1 MAINVNTV
9 YQTVL
14 TILNKEQRGYLT
26 PAEFNKVGSQV
37 QLEIFEKY
45 FEDLNQQIRVP
56 QADVDYSDRVVN
68 LDEKI
73 AIFKT
78 FGNAVYDNTTNP
90 GLAYFTLPTTDA
102 YSDPVEFYRLG
113 TVTYTNDRGKKIEV
127 QRISRTDFYNTQLS
141 SLTEASETFP
151 VYLYENRGNII
162 PAGTS
167 LNTNVQ
173 NILYI
178 EPSSIQDNIKV
189 DYIRK
194 PKNVIWGFTT
204 GPSGQYIFDDTQF
217 NPANGLGSS
226 NFELHESE
234 QTNVVLRVLA
244 YAGVIIEDPTIIQ
257 VAASQVQSTEVNK
270 KS

>member
-37 QLEIFEKY
+37 QLEVFEKY
-45 FEDLNQQIRVP
+45 FDDLNQQLRVP
-56 QADVDYSDRVVN
+56 QADVDYADRIVN

-78 FGNAVYDNTTNP
+78 FGNATYDNTSNP
-90 GLAYFTLPTTDA
+90 GLAYFTLPTTDS
-102 YSDPVEFYRLG
+102 YGGSVDFYRLG
-113 TVTYTNDRGKKIEV
+113 TVIYTNDRGKQIEV
-127 QRISRTDFYNTQLS
+127 QRISRTDFYNTQIS
-141 SLTEASETFP
+141 SLTQASKTFP
-151 VYLYENRGNII
+151 VYLYENRGNINS
-162 PAGTS
+162 AGQPSVMTIQ
-167 LNTNVQ
+167 NV
-173 NILYI
+173 IYI
-178 EPSSIQDNIKV
+178 EPSSIVSNIKV

-194 PKNVIWGFTT
+194 PTDVIWGFTT
-204 GPSGQYIFDDTQF
+204 GTAGQYIYNNNYF
-217 NPANGLGSS
+217 NPADGTGSID
-226 NFELHESE
+226 FELHESE
-234 QTNVVLRVLA
+234 QTTVILRILA